1 MRINR
6 AGEHYSSL
14 KYSFKSV
21 RTDKNAVNT
30 LKNGTKPIGE
40 NQRLNILSS
49 INNLANN
56 PDRPNIEF
64 LLGVA
69 DNLVYGQNGQSKF
82 RDAIDEDGQTPA
94 NRENTDWSKILEDT
108 ILQAINVAD
117 ETEDVSDLHAEYER
131 VFGTKKELTPDQE
144 KVLLLRSMFNSQ
156 VADKAVIENEDDIL
170 QAARI
175 KKNMDY
181 FVASSEIPISQK
193 KECLDKFIYLL
204 SDAYKINPQ
213 LKDKKLQVVDEM
225 LNDMLIKTPED
236 DVLTIKDV
244 DQRITGICAA
254 ISICRKAVAYED
266 KVQYMNIVM
275 SELDDSRTMEVF
287 DITDLESG
295 KKVTVA
301 KADIDYDSALAKGY
315 RIIDASAHMWM
326 QNAHASGNGT
336 ILTES
341 YTAFDDETYNVFDDA
356 SWYEGLDVAYSP
368 SKQLLKAL
376 IKERE
381 ILKSIET
388 RRKSYK
394 QVSDTINSTK
404 DKLIAEQGRVMTSL
418 TQTLSGVFAGSEIA
432 SSSKINALAK
442 NIIKF
447 YKGSSADNEVNVPEK
462 LSSDVKAQIVAD
474 FIKKQNPEITPEQE
488 EKLNTSSKKILDLTS
503 DYVDYD
509 AQITKAKNFNTNR
522 SKYRY
527 YRNLFQA
534 AAAHRLAIEADVN
547 MPDGIIRYERN
558 SNIPPK
564 DTRVLEYMSSL
575 KNSFSSDNMRAKFK
589 GLDGIVPSKEAL
601 EAEITED
608 MVAIETT
615 IPQTMNLVLNNLFGK
630 DLAGMLSDTIKN
642 VAALID
648 NGDQEMLSRFSDVL
662 QTKKD
667 KPVVMNELKKW
678 SDKLENS
685 PSSKDVQ
692 DAVRILGFEDRMH
705 AGNIFVSSFYNSLRQ
720 GISQEQY
727 EQLVERFGK
736 DNLSSALEIN
746 RLQFSDISDKYEEIM
761 EKWAVP
767 SSRTLIL
774 DKMEQTNSVL
784 SRQKLDKLKAKFD
797 KISAQMIE
805 NDKIKDLKARRKAN
819 EKACQFAGDDIDI
832 FTQIEKQLPMMKKYS
847 KNTYKDVN
855 SYMFDAL
862 ENQYSYIGMLNGQF
876 WVREEG
882 SSGLSSNEQI
892 RIIEQMTGK
901 PHHIEYDV
909 NDAVKQIKQGKGSG
923 ILSTSVDDKDYAFH
937 AQYIPAVTSEVFVN
951 PQTKEKVVQDVLW
964 TDNSWGRSEKE
975 SFWDGHNG
983 HYYTD
988 YDRGFGWKDGFILD
1002 KSFRIGLPVKD
1013 MHCAVGYAG
1022 KEKDKFGLFG
1032 DIVLPGTPTDTY
1044 QKLYKMFNNIFEMNE
1059 GNNFVTALEQAID
1072 SGHKLDVDFL
1082 IGIDDMAEAHSTKLE
1097 KRLEKEI
1104 KSEEDFNKLAD
1115 DDELKLTFEKIALY
1129 FATSNPMLRNSVY
1142 GATTPQD
1149 IADIKDEMFEEH
1161 LDTFASF
1168 MCKSD
1173 SNIESVYAATSKDF
1187 KFLYQSLDEKFGVKL
1202 SQEDIDAAQ
1211 KSIFFDESEIKK
1223 HDGTI
1228 RGLEKYFASRVSS
1241 TAKEIIKN
1249 KDAAAYFEQQA
1260 NQLISKTID
1269 EGIKIKSLDSP
1280 ILANSPLSGEFIAA
1294 IDKYLKPESDIEL
1307 LMLLQGFQEAGYELA
1322 ESFMDALEPEDVG
1335 LNYKPAYD
1343 YVKKYQLYDSNV
1355 ARAFSEIVG
1364 TGFIYQQLP
1373 EGENTPEDIYR
1384 NLHVKLADMDV
1395 QKYVKKFKAEAFAK
1409 YKLRQAFPQPV
1420 VFSNDEIAESVN
1432 RMLKTYTE
1440 EVYSIKGNYYVLE
1453 LLDKKDKFA
1462 EKYADSELYNSLLS
1476 GDTIF
1481 IEENQDELESLLN
1494 DLTLMRDFVGMDSS
1508 LETLYKAYAA
1518 AVSAIENA
1526 DGILLGSDIA
1536 PALNKISSTYAEW
1549 ATSSANET
1557 KFTQNIKEEQARLRN
1572 NIRVFVTSTIEPKY
1586 RDEATRRINEII
1598 TLIRKGAPQ
1607 EEIDWLSEDLTGFV
1621 IARHITKNPTVLLK
1635 ETVKCLQEGKKESEE
1650 YQVLKNYLL
1659 TTLKVAQQTK
1669 VQYKLVQNQHEGIS
1683 AKTKDMLP
1691 MFCVTMTDGTQY
1703 PMASSQGMLYLV
1715 EQLRNQGDNNVTLNL
1730 FLEQSGLTEDAL
1742 NSLIDNFELDKS
1754 IKLVDNDAK
1763 LVKDSIRD
1771 LTYIGN
1777 LLNGYFE
1784 KSRIKYKSFE
1794 DAFEQ
1799 ISNYVKRKT
1808 RHNAESPMVKN
1819 FLAYMAQVQVKETDI
1834 PVNSQMFKDVVASVT
1849 NSALEYLSD
1858 NINYKIEFVEHIPE
1872 LLKDRAELLYAI
1884 KVPENSEANKRREAF
1899 SQEYAQAIAFMEQA
1913 VTSIYEEVTKSKVQ
1927 PVDDGV

>member
-1 MRINR
+1 MRINS
-6 AGEHYSSL
+6 AGEHYTNL

-21 RTDKNAVNT
+21 RTDKNAVGT

-49 INNLANN
+49 INNLAGSAQ
-56 PDRPNIEF
+56 RPNIEF

-82 RDAIDEDGQTPA
+82 KEAIDEDGRTPS
-94 NRENTDWSKILEDT
+94 NRENTDWSKILEET
-108 ILQAINVAD
+108 IQQAINSVD
-117 ETEDVSDLHAEYER
+117 ENEDVSDLQLEYER
-131 VFGTKKELTPDQE
+131 IFGTKKELTPEQKE
-144 KVLLLRSMFNSQ
+144 VLALRSMFSAQ
-156 VADKAVIENEDDIL
+156 VADNAVIENEDDIL
-170 QAARI
+170 QSARI
-175 KKNMDY
+175 KKNIDY

-204 SDAYKINPQ
+204 SEDYKINPQ
-213 LKDKKLQVVDEM
+213 LEGKKLQVVDEM

-275 SELDDSRTMEVF
+275 SELDNSPTMEVF

-295 KKVTVA
+295 KKVTID

-341 YTAFDDETYNVFDDA
+341 YTAFDDETYNVFDDG

-368 SKQLLKAL
+368 AKQLLKAL

-388 RRKSYK
+388 RRKNYK

-404 DKLIAEQGRVMTSL
+404 DKLLDEQGRVITHL
-418 TQTLSGVFAGSEIA
+418 TKTLSTVLDSSNSSEM
-432 SSSKINALAK
+432 NLLAK

-447 YKGSSADNEVNVPEK
+447 YKGSSSDNEVNVSEK
-462 LSSDVKAQIVAD
+462 LPSEVRAQILAD
-474 FIKKQNPEITPEQE
+474 YIKGQNPDITAEQE
-488 EKLNTSSKKILDLTS
+488 EKLNANSKRILDLTA

-509 AQITKAKNFNTNR
+509 AQISKAKNFNTAR

-564 DTRVLEYMSSL
+564 DTRVLEYMSTL
-575 KNSFSSDNMRAKFK
+575 KNSFSSENVRSKFK
-589 GLDGIVPSKEAL
+589 DLDGVVPSKEAL
-601 EAEITED
+601 ESEITDD

-630 DLAGMLSDTIKN
+630 DLAGMLSDTIKS
-642 VAALID
+642 VASLID
-648 NGDQEMLSRFSDVL
+648 NGDQEMLGRFSDVL
-662 QTKKD
+662 QIKKD

-678 SDKLENS
+678 SDRLENS
-685 PSSKDVQ
+685 PSSRDVQ
-692 DAVRILGFEDRMH
+692 DAVRILGFEDRMQ
-705 AGNIFVSSFYNSLRQ
+705 AGTVFVSSFYNSLMQ

-727 EQLVERFGK
+727 EQLVARFGK

-746 RLQFSDISDKYEEIM
+746 RLQFSDISEKYEEIM
-761 EKWAVP
+761 NKWAVP

-819 EKACQFAGDDIDI
+819 EKACQFAGDDLDI

-847 KNTYKDVN
+847 KNSYKDVN

-862 ENQYSYIGMLNGQF
+862 EKQYSYIGMLNGQF

-882 SSGLSSNEQI
+882 SSGLSSNEQV

-901 PHHIEYDV
+901 PHHIEQDV
-909 NDAVKQIKQGKGSG
+909 YDAVKQIKQGKGSG

-1032 DIVLPGTPTDTY
+1032 DVVLEGTPTDTY

-1059 GNNFVTALEQAID
+1059 GNNFVTALEQAIEA
-1072 SGHKLDVDFL
+1072 GHKLDVDFL
-1082 IGIDDMAEAHSTKLE
+1082 IGIDDMAEAHSEKLE

-1115 DDELKLTFEKIALY
+1115 DDELKLTFEKISLY
-1129 FATSNPMLRNSVY
+1129 FATSNPILRNSVY
-1142 GATTPQD
+1142 GATTPQEL
-1149 IADIKDEMFEEH
+1149 ADIKDEMFEEH
-1161 LDTFASF
+1161 LDTFATF

-1187 KFLYQSLDEKFGVKL
+1187 KALYQSLDEKFGVKL

-1228 RGLEKYFASRVSS
+1228 RGLEKYFASRVNS

-1249 KDAAAYFEQQA
+1249 KDAASYFEQQA
-1260 NQLISKTID
+1260 NQLISQTID
-1269 EGIKIKSLDSP
+1269 EGIRIKSLDSP

-1294 IDKYLKPESDIEL
+1294 IDKYLKPESDFEL
-1307 LMLLQGFQEAGYELA
+1307 LMLLQGFQEAGYEMA
-1322 ESFMDALEPEDVG
+1322 ETFMDALEPEDVG

-1355 ARAFSEIVG
+1355 TRAFSEIVG

-1420 VFSNDEIAESVN
+1420 VFSNDEIDESVN

-1462 EKYADSELYNSLLS
+1462 EKYADSELYNSLLNGNS
-1476 GDTIF
+1476 IS

-1494 DLTLMRDFVGMDSS
+1494 DLILMRDFVGMDSS
-1508 LETLYKAYAA
+1508 LETLYNSYSE
-1518 AVSAIENA
+1518 AVSAIESA
-1526 DGILLGSDIA
+1526 DGILLGSNIA
-1536 PALNKISSTYAEW
+1536 PALKKINSTYAEW

-1557 KFTQNIKEEQARLRN
+1557 KFTQNIKEEKDRLRN
-1572 NIRVFVTSTIEPKY
+1572 NIRIFVTSTIEPKY

-1598 TLIRKGAPQ
+1598 TLIRKDAPQ
-1607 EEIDWLSEDLTGFV
+1607 EEIDWLSDEFRGFV
-1621 IARHITKNPTVLLK
+1621 IARHITKNPTILLK
-1635 ETVKCLQEGKKESEE
+1635 ETVKCIQEGKKESEE

-1659 TTLKVAQQTK
+1659 STLKVAQQTK

-1683 AKTKDMLP
+1683 SKTKEMLP
-1691 MFCVTMTDGTQY
+1691 LFCVTMSDGTQY
-1703 PMASSQGMLYLV
+1703 PMASSQGMLYLI
-1715 EQLRNQGDNNVTLNL
+1715 EQLRNQGDDNVTLNL

-1742 NSLIDNFELDKS
+1742 NSLIDNFELEKS
-1754 IKLVDNDAK
+1754 IKLVDGDAK

-1771 LTYIGN
+1771 LTQIGN

-1799 ISNYVKRKT
+1799 ISNFVKRKT
-1808 RHNAESPMVKN
+1808 RNNAESPMVKN

-1834 PVNSQMFKDVVASVT
+1834 PVNSQMFRDVLASVT

-1858 NINYKIEFVEHIPE
+1858 NINYKIEFIESIPE
-1872 LLKDRAELLYAI
+1872 LLNDRAELLYAI
-1884 KVPENSEANKRREAF
+1884 KVPENSEANRRREEFAK
-1899 SQEYAQAIAFMEQA
+1899 EYAQVVSFMEQ
-1913 VTSIYEEVTKSKVQ
+1913 TINSIYEEVTKTKV
-1927 PVDDGV
+1927 